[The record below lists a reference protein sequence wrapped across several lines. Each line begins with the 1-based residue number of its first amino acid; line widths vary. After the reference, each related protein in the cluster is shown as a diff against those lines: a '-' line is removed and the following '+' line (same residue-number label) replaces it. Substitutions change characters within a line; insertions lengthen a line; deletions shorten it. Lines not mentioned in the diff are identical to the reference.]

1 MYKMKLKLFG
11 NKVRL
16 EIIILCVLLG
26 IVIGTSLLCSC
37 SCSKENFHNAAPIGG
52 GLNQYDFSKHGVE
65 HNKGNVQ
72 SQPANPMM
80 PGQKYFW
87 ANNKFTPECCDY
99 STVSGTNGC
108 ACVTDEQMKY
118 LASRGGNRSNSTNL
132 SQDNLLDEF

>member
-1 MYKMKLKLFG
+1 MYNMKLKLLG

-26 IVIGTSLLCSC
+26 MLIGVTTLSSC
-37 SCSKENFHNAAPIGG
+37 SCSKEHFHNAAPTNVD
-52 GLNQYDFSKHGVE
+52 LNQYDFLKHGVQ
-65 HNKGNVQ
+65 HNKGSVQ
-72 SQPANPMM
+72 NQPTNPMM

-99 STVSGTNGC
+99 STVSGGNGC

-118 LASRGGNRSNSTNL
+118 LASRGGNRTGSTIL
-132 SQDNLLDEF
+132 SKENLLDEF